1 MGFAIER
8 NRPPP
13 RLRVFPWRPAWALGG
28 RGVRRFCAGDDVIE
42 ASSLAELGELV
53 KRALA
58 DCDPIAW
65 LRASGGRL
73 LTDDEFAT
81 VLARLGK

>member
-1 MGFAIER
+1 MTVYY
-8 NRPPP
+8 
-13 RLRVFPWRPAWALGG
+13 LCV
-28 RGVRRFCAGDDVIE
+28 GDDVIG

-58 DCDPIAW
+58 AGDPIAW

-81 VLARLGK
+81 VLAHLGR